1 MTMKFGLM
9 YEIQIPEPHYD
20 GIEQERYKQVMAQV
34 ELADEVG
41 FQYFW
46 TVEHHFLR
54 EFSHC
59 SAPEVLYGAL
69 SQRTKRIR
77 IGHAVTLLPG
87 QYNHPVRVAER
98 AAVLDI
104 VSDGRMDL
112 GTGRSTT
119 LIEMDGFQVD
129 PEETRAQW
137 EEAVAMIPRMWTEDP
152 FTHEGRF
159 YRIPPRSVIPKPVQK
174 PHPPLWVVVLLP
186 LAHPIHIAE
195 DIATLDHISRGRVEF
210 GVGRGTFPDTRGRG
224 DQRTRGPGSR
234 SEIRQGLKSDLS
246 TRARS

>member
-1 MTMKFGLM
+1 MKFGLM

-77 IGHAVTLLPG
+77 IGHAVALLPG
-87 QYNHPVRVAER
+87 QYNHPVRVA
-98 AAVLDI
+98 A
-104 VSDGRMDL
+104 
-112 GTGRSTT
+112 
-119 LIEMDGFQVD
+119 
-129 PEETRAQW
+129 
-137 EEAVAMIPRMWTEDP
+137 
-152 FTHEGRF
+152 
-159 YRIPPRSVIPKPVQK
+159 
-174 PHPPLWVVVLLP
+174 
-186 LAHPIHIAE
+186 
-195 DIATLDHISRGRVEF
+195 RGRCWAVPPDDSSREMPCLPE
-210 GVGRGTFPDTRGRG
+210 VPMDERGHLLERLPG
-224 DQRTRGPGSR
+224 D
-234 SEIRQGLKSDLS
+234 
-246 TRARS
+246 

>member
-1 MTMKFGLM
+1 MKFGLM
-9 YEIQIPEPHYD
+9 YEIQVPEPHYD

-41 FQYFW
+41 FAYFW

-59 SAPEVLYGAL
+59 SAPEVLYGAI

-77 IGHAVTLLPG
+77 IGHAVALLPG

-137 EEAVAMIPRMWTEDP
+137 EEAIGMIPRMWTQGP
-152 FTHEGRF
+152 
-159 YRIPPRSVIPKPVQK
+159 
-174 PHPPLWVVVLLP
+174 LLP
-186 LAHPIHIAE
+186 RGALLPDPAAFGHPQARAE
-195 DIATLDHISRGRVEF
+195 APSAPVGRVQPARQLP
-210 GVGRGTFPDTRGRG
+210 GRRRDGSGRPLL
-224 DQRTRGPGSR
+224 QPGR
-234 SEIRQGLKSDLS
+234 V
-246 TRARS
+246 RANG

>member
-1 MTMKFGLM
+1 MKFGLM
-9 YEIQIPEPHYD
+9 YEIQIPEPHYN
-20 GIEQERYKQVMAQV
+20 GIERERYHQVMAQV
-34 ELADEVG
+34 ELADAVG
-41 FQYFW
+41 FDYFW

-59 SAPEVLYGAL
+59 SAPEVLYGAI

-77 IGHAVTLLPG
+77 IGHAVALLPG

-137 EEAVAMIPRMWTEDP
+137 EEAMAWSLP
-152 FTHEGRF
+152 FGC
-159 YRIPPRSVIPKPVQK
+159 
-174 PHPPLWVVVLLP
+174 
-186 LAHPIHIAE
+186 
-195 DIATLDHISRGRVEF
+195 
-210 GVGRGTFPDTRGRG
+210 
-224 DQRTRGPGSR
+224 PGCER
-234 SEIRQGLKSDLS
+234 
-246 TRARS
+246 